1 VPSTRRLA
9 IQARLASFGL
19 RLSAFRPS
27 NPCHHPNWTLRR
39 QPNAMKFLI
48 DILPVIAFFVGYYQS
63 DMYGATAA
71 VMVACALQ
79 TAGYRIFA
87 GVFDRNHV
95 LALGLVLPFGA
106 LTLILR
112 DPTFIKWN
120 GTVELWLLAAA
131 LVASQFIGDR
141 PLIERMM
148 GAIEL
153 PRKRWRQLNTA
164 WVLFFL
170 FSGAC
175 NIVVAYGCDEETWVN
190 FRMFGMIGMSVV
202 FVGAQMFWLMKWV
215 REMDEA
221 EARDE
226 VSASAGDPPAD
237 L

>member
-1 VPSTRRLA
+1 
-9 IQARLASFGL
+9 
-19 RLSAFRPS
+19 
-27 NPCHHPNWTLRR
+27 
-39 QPNAMKFLI
+39 MKFLV
-48 DILPVIAFFVGYYQS
+48 DIFPVVAFFVAYYQS

-71 VMVACALQ
+71 VMLACALQ

-95 LALGLVLPFGA
+95 LALVLILPFGV

-120 GTVELWLLAAA
+120 GTVELWILALA
-131 LVASQFIGDR
+131 LIVSQFVGEK

-153 PRKRWRQLNTA
+153 PRARWRQLNVA

-170 FSGAC
+170 FSGTC
-175 NIVVAYGCDEETWVN
+175 NIVVAYRFDEETWVN

-202 FVGAQMFWLMKWV
+202 FVGLQMIWIVRWV
-215 REMDEA
+215 REMDE
-221 EARDE
+221 EAASLE
-226 VSASAGDPPAD
+226 AAQTASGSSGSAGSPKSPDPH
-237 L
+237 